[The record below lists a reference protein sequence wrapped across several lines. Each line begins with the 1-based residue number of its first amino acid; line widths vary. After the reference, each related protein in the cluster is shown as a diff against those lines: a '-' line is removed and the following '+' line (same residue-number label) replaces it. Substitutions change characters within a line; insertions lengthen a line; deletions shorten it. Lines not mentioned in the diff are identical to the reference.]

1 VLKIWKNHPGGEQRI
16 SGRGEVTAVV
26 SQQATRVVSRG
37 RRREAAAV
45 TVGAQMRSAVNGRSV
60 AAIQAVRCCET
71 GRGRRAQHAAQRA
84 GTPGA
89 PVTRSSAGSLFN
101 GKPGAAE
108 DANVLEL
115 QVQLCTDILVFWNF
129 FFDNLVC
136 WNLQLWQGNES
147 FFMWNS
153 QNYHIQISNQTS
165 MLN

>member
-1 VLKIWKNHPGGEQRI
+1 MA
-16 SGRGEVTAVV
+16 EVTAVV

-115 QVQLCTDILVFWNF
+115 QVQLCTDILVFWIF
-129 FFDNLVC
+129 FLIIWYVGTCSSGRETNRFSC
-136 WNLQLWQGNES
+136 GT
-147 FFMWNS
+147 
-153 QNYHIQISNQTS
+153 HKITTS
-165 MLN
+165 KSPTRPQC